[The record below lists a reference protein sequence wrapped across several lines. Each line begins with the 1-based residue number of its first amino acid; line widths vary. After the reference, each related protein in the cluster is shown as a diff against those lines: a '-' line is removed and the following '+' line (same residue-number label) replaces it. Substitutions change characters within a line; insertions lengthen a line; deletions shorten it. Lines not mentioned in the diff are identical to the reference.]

1 MRAQAAIRQELRR
14 HRSLSSNVAARLG
27 FVVALVIAPP
37 AFALDAFV
45 EVLTPSTGV
54 TAGSELVYP
63 VYVGATGPGVAAVET
78 TVALAPELQ
87 FLSVRPHRADVTCTV
102 PPVGESGVVQCRKP
116 SLGPGFAARV
126 AGFDIR
132 VAIPPLTPTGT
143 RLRTIANVITNP
155 VDSNP
160 DNNVFRAV
168 NYVAAGTEQADLTLT
183 ASASPNPAL
192 PGQTVTFTTRIENRG
207 PDTAYGLQYSGAFD
221 RDVEFVSFAQPE
233 DSRCFVVVVFGGTV
247 FNPGVSCFIPV
258 LASGDTLTLQS
269 AWRLPANLVSP
280 VSYDGFVLHE
290 ASDIGTTNNNDTVTI
305 RLGIGSGVPVPSLS
319 HGSMSLLLL
328 LLVLLGAIAIRFAP
342 HRT

>member
-27 FVVALVIAPP
+27 FVVALVMAPS
-37 AFALDAFV
+37 AFALDVFV
-45 EVLTPSTGV
+45 DVLTPTTGV
-54 TAGSELVYP
+54 SAGTELVYP
-63 VYVGATGPGVAAVET
+63 VYVGATGSGIAAVET
-78 TVALAPELQ
+78 TVALAPQLQ
-87 FLSVRPHRADVTCTV
+87 FVSVRPYRADVTCTV

-116 SLGPGFAARV
+116 ALALGGV

-143 RLRTIANVITNP
+143 TLRTITNVITNP

-168 NYVAAGTEQADLTLT
+168 NYVAAGTEQADLNLT

-192 PGQTVTFTTRIENRG
+192 PGQIVTFTTRIENGG
-207 PDTAYGLQYSGAFD
+207 PDTAFGLRYSGAFN
-221 RDVEFVSFAQPE
+221 RDVEFASFAQPE
-233 DSRCFVVVVFGGTV
+233 DSRCFVVLVFGGTV
-247 FNPGVSCFIPV
+247 FHPGVSCFIPV
-258 LASGDTLTLQS
+258 LASGDTLTLQTS
-269 AWRLPANLVSP
+269 WRLPANLVVP

-290 ASDIGTTNNNDTVTI
+290 ATEIGTTNNNATVTVE
-305 RLGIGSGVPVPSLS
+305 LGIGNGVPVPSLT

-328 LLVLLGAIAIRFAP
+328 LLVLLGAIAIRLAP